1 MNFLGAKSTRSR
13 ASKRTKLS
21 DDLDGFEIQ
30 WEWENDGSIWT
41 AFQVEHSQSIT
52 TDCQQYKPKVL
63 LALAVIFFKHPQHC
77 YFEPLSND
85 TIVFRLAPMWQQSG
99 TLLFCSCHGIARFLV
114 DELQI

>member
-30 WEWENDGSIWT
+30 WEWENDGGIWT

-85 TIVFRLAPMWQQSG
+85 TIVFS
-99 TLLFCSCHGIARFLV
+99 
-114 DELQI
+114 